1 MNRPSW
7 LQVSWPLLLGGLTG
21 LLVDLE
27 SSCLILWLLS
37 CLCYPDFL
45 VLYPVAQVDFYI
57 NPARSASC
65 CTLPPGEWLP
75 ETIVH
80 KGRLLILLSFGHRF
94 TRGLMVHYLAP
105 LGFGSLKTNVL
116 PTAKERD

>member
-7 LQVSWPLLLGGLTG
+7 LRVSWPLVLGGLTG

-27 SSCLILWLLS
+27 SSWLILWLLS

-80 KGRLLILLSFGHRF
+80 KVRLLILLSFGHRF
-94 TRGLMVHYLAP
+94 TRGLMVRSLAP